1 MTGLCDSFKQQSHV
15 SIISWKDHF
24 IDTLF
29 SAVELLATS
38 QLLCISESKYVKKQ
52 SHPRTNVKYNSFIR
66 IGNATSEFAKVLNKI
81 WSLTDPARYCNGQ
94 LKLDWEDGLH

>member
-1 MTGLCDSFKQQSHV
+1 MLERP
-15 SIISWKDHF
+15 F

-52 SHPRTNVKYNSFIR
+52 SHTRTNMKYDSFIR

-94 LKLDWEDGLH
+94 LKFDWEEGLH